1 MQGGPGGGDAGAAE
15 GPSPASGGPSRPAP
29 GLYLVATPI
38 GNARDIT
45 LRALD
50 LLASCDAIAAE
61 DTRTTRRLM
70 EIHGIALRDRPMQPY
85 HDRNGA
91 EARPR
96 IAAWLEEGRSV
107 AYCTDAGT
115 PLIADP
121 GFRLVR
127 LAAEGGH
134 AVTALPGPSAALVAL
149 SLSGLPTDRFM
160 FAGFPP
166 PKAGARARFLA
177 ELSGVPATLV
187 LFESPHRVV
196 ESVAAMAEAFGST
209 RPAALARELTK
220 RFEEVRRATL
230 GELASALAA
239 DGPPRGEIVLVV
251 GPPEATVAASEA
263 DIDSALIEALAQMS
277 VKDAAS
283 HVASALG
290 LPRRGVYARAVTLS
304 KSSPD

>member
-1 MQGGPGGGDAGAAE
+1 MTGAEDQSDAE
-15 GPSPASGGPSRPAP
+15 GEGGAPRPAP

-50 LLASCDAIAAE
+50 LLAGCDAIAAE

-70 EIHGIALRDRPMQPY
+70 EIHGIALRDRPMLPY

-127 LAAEGGH
+127 LAAEAGH

-166 PKAGARARFLA
+166 SKAGARARFLA
-177 ELSGVPATLV
+177 ELASVSATLV

-196 ESVAAMAEAFGST
+196 ESVAAMAETFGAG
-209 RPAALARELTK
+209 RPASLARELTK
-220 RFEEVRRATL
+220 RFEEVRRTSL
-230 GELASALAA
+230 GELAAALAA
-239 DGPPRGEIVLVV
+239 DGAPRGEIVLVI
-251 GPPEATVAASEA
+251 GPPADGESASEA
-263 DIDSALIEALAQMS
+263 DIDEALRLALREMS

-283 HVASALG
+283 HVAATMG
-290 LPRRGVYARAVTLS
+290 VPRRSVYARAVLLS
-304 KSSPD
+304 KRQD